1 LPFELQQP
9 KDSKWKEGTLY
20 PWGMFHGPR
29 LRGVIR
35 VDRTGTNGCS
45 ATMEILRHDLLLL
58 GKPDARFVL
67 DPVSLD
73 AAGQISGFWSQEQV
87 DPVCDL
93 FPYRFRRLQ
102 CFAAMPPV
110 GTRVEGRVIIRE
122 ITERDLRCDLE
133 VLDQAGQVLY
143 RVEDWT
149 DRRFFQQADLW
160 NFRAAPRDTV
170 ISTTTPELSNGRP
183 ESMCVCLDRFP
194 AGFMD
199 ASFGV
204 WGKMI
209 SGLMLSRSEK
219 KLWQQM
225 NPADPGRAEWLLRRC
240 AAKDAVRL
248 LMTQSR
254 GVSLFPADIIIQADD
269 RGRFIV
275 NGGWVT
281 RLGVNL
287 VVSAAYYR
295 EKAIAIASL
304 NPGDSVGVAL
314 APIDASDRTEISPDE
329 QKLFENLPPESWPE
343 WSVRARCA
351 KAALRDALGRTASD
365 DHLKITGLEPNSG
378 TIRIT
383 VPGSA
388 VGLAVPTSRRND
400 LIYAAYAGPAGSGAM
415 HPALSSQRKGA
426 I

>member
-1 LPFELQQP
+1 
-9 KDSKWKEGTLY
+9 
-20 PWGMFHGPR
+20 
-29 LRGVIR
+29 
-35 VDRTGTNGCS
+35 
-45 ATMEILRHDLLLL
+45 
-58 GKPDARFVL
+58 
-67 DPVSLD
+67 
-73 AAGQISGFWSQEQV
+73 
-87 DPVCDL
+87 
-93 FPYRFRRLQ
+93 
-102 CFAAMPPV
+102 
-110 GTRVEGRVIIRE
+110 
-122 ITERDLRCDLE
+122 
-133 VLDQAGQVLY
+133 
-143 RVEDWT
+143 
-149 DRRFFQQADLW
+149 
-160 NFRAAPRDTV
+160 
-170 ISTTTPELSNGRP
+170 
-183 ESMCVCLDRFP
+183 
-194 AGFMD
+194 
-199 ASFGV
+199 
-204 WGKMI
+204 
-209 SGLMLSRSEK
+209 
-219 KLWQQM
+219 
-225 NPADPGRAEWLLRRC
+225 
-240 AAKDAVRL
+240 
-248 LMTQSR
+248 MTQSR

-281 RLGVNL
+281 RLGANL
-287 VVSAAYYR
+287 IVSAAYYR

-329 QKLFENLPPESWPE
+329 QKLFENLPPEAWPE